1 MEKRKSL
8 ASGIISVVAIDLI
21 IAVVSA
27 TAYISS
33 HDLRLI
39 IVGSAFI
46 CIADLIAILNV
57 LIIEKEHARVT
68 SIVTNALSENDIT
81 EVAPSEENEEA
92 YIFEFLEDICSF
104 YAMLTDEG
112 EVKVIGYFQIEDK
125 SEEKEYKVMSFE
137 EFVKNFVVI
146 N

>member
-112 EVKVIGYFQIEDK
+112 EV
-125 SEEKEYKVMSFE
+125 
-137 EFVKNFVVI
+137 
-146 N
+146 